1 MTKRVNNTYMDAS
14 VMSTYYLLLRA
25 NFQHKYRFNLILPL
39 VCYIEGNLKNVP
51 FFKLGLTYILALN

>member
-1 MTKRVNNTYMDAS
+1 